1 MHISEIKWR
10 SEIQWLTV
18 CEHAWKRERE
28 RERDG
33 QEEGR
38 LRSMVSN
45 VSVIRS
51 DAEVHYETPLRLYI

>member
-28 RERDG
+28 RERLARRRQVEKYG
-33 QEEGR
+33 Q
-38 LRSMVSN
+38 
-45 VSVIRS
+45 
-51 DAEVHYETPLRLYI
+51 

>member
-1 MHISEIKWR
+1 MEEGK
-10 SEIQWLTV
+10 
-18 CEHAWKRERE
+18 